1 MRKKFRI
8 KKFISILLCL
18 SMVYGISGC
27 KKKEPI
33 EVITEADTRD
43 EELMLDKEGFTP
55 VKGYVQTTQDNT
67 VLYTEPSEDS
77 MVYVTINAGVDLT
90 RTGVKDG
97 WVRVLLN
104 GGNYYVGSSYVV
116 ETDIDWATVTDS
128 EKAKHIIFIDPGKQI
143 VDDKELELI
152 SPDIDPTQTAD
163 GSGMKVKMPPA
174 AVGVSTGHYE
184 YDVTLDVANAL
195 KSILVERGY
204 TVCVS
209 REAGSVNLSN
219 ARRAALANANEAEI
233 YIKLEAGAVSDPT
246 TMGVIGFIT
255 TSTNSATGLNYQ
267 NSYEL
272 CYDILKEIS
281 EDTTAQR
288 LGIYETDDMTSLNYC
303 TMPAT
308 VINVG
313 FLSNQYDDEALAN
326 PEYQKSMA
334 TAIADGIDAY
344 FADKE

>member
-1 MRKKFRI
+1 MRKNYRI
-8 KKFISILLCL
+8 KNFISILLCL
-18 SMVYGISGC
+18 SMVYGIAGC
-27 KKKEPI
+27 KMDDPI

-43 EELMLDKEGFTP
+43 EELMLDQEGFTP

-67 VLYTEPSEDS
+67 VLYTEPSEKS
-77 MVYVTINAGVDLT
+77 TVYVTINKGVDLT

-104 GGNYYVGSSYVV
+104 GGNYYIKSSYVV

-152 SPDIDPTQTAD
+152 SPDIDPTQTVD
-163 GSGMKVKMPPA
+163 GAGMKVKMPPA

-195 KSILVERGY
+195 KSLLVERGY

-255 TSTNSATGLNYQ
+255 TSTNSAAGLNYQ

-344 FADKE
+344 FADK

>member
-1 MRKKFRI
+1 M
-8 KKFISILLCL
+8 
-18 SMVYGISGC
+18 
-27 KKKEPI
+27 
-33 EVITEADTRD
+33 
-43 EELMLDKEGFTP
+43 
-55 VKGYVQTTQDNT
+55 
-67 VLYTEPSEDS
+67 
-77 MVYVTINAGVDLT
+77 
-90 RTGVKDG
+90 
-97 WVRVLLN
+97 
-104 GGNYYVGSSYVV
+104 
-116 ETDIDWATVTDS
+116 TDS

-195 KSILVERGY
+195 KSLLVERGY

>member
-1 MRKKFRI
+1 MRILNRTKQV
-8 KKFISILLCL
+8 ISILLCATML
-18 SMVYGISGC
+18 LGTSGC
-27 KKKEPI
+27 KKEEPV

-43 EELMLDKEGFTP
+43 EENMLDSEGFTP

-67 VLYTEPSEDS
+67 ILYTSPSEES
-77 MVYVTINAGVDLT
+77 QVYVTINKGVDLT

-97 WVRVLLN
+97 WVRILLN
-104 GGNYYVGSSYVV
+104 GGNYYVRSSNVV
-116 ETDIDWATVTDS
+116 ETDIAWATQT
-128 EKAKHIIFIDPGKQI
+128 
-143 VDDKELELI
+143 VDG
-152 SPDIDPTQTAD
+152 A
-163 GSGMKVKMPPA
+163 GMKVKMPPA
-174 AVGVSTGHYE
+174 TVGVSTGHYE
-184 YDVTLDVANAL
+184 YDVTLDVANCL
-195 KSILVERGY
+195 KSLLVERGY
-204 TVCVS
+204 TVCMS
-209 REAGSVNLSN
+209 REVGSVNLSN

-246 TMGVIGFIT
+246 TRGVMGFIT
-255 TSTNSATGLNYQ
+255 TSTNSAAGLNYQ

-281 EDTTAQR
+281 EDTTASR

-313 FLSNQYDDEALAN
+313 FLSNQFDDEALAN
-326 PEYQKSMA
+326 PEYQKAMA

-344 FADKE
+344 FADGE